1 MLNHQIMFHFL
12 QISVMY
18 RTAFYSSLV
27 ALASSIAAIRF
38 REASLGLSHKQR
50 REGQSDATLFGSELC
65 MMLSEN
71 ALFLSFT
78 VGMLTGVRIR

>member
-38 REASLGLSHKQR
+38 RETSLGLTHKQR
-50 REGQSDATLFGSELC
+50 RKQSDATLFGSELG